1 MRPYIRTLHL
11 ILAEY
16 KRSNV
21 KEKKKDS
28 KNYLVQGSILAAAS
42 IIAKLIG
49 MVYRFPL
56 TNILGNE
63 GNSYYSTANE
73 IYNIVLMISSFGLPL
88 AVSKLVS
95 ERLHKGEYKNAH
107 KVFLCAMRFA
117 VISGGALALLT
128 YIFAGVITKYFLS
141 YELAVYGLRV
151 LAPAIFIFAIV
162 GTFRGYFQGYSNMVP
177 TAVSQVIEQI
187 VNAIVTVV
195 CAGIMYSYGM
205 SLAAENGNESLGPA
219 WGAAGGTFGT
229 VASITVAMLFMMF
242 VYTTQ
247 KSAIRRQMRRD
258 HSGKTESSR
267 AIYRTMML
275 TIVPIVLSTLIYNIS
290 NVADQGI
297 FNKVL
302 LSQGYTQSQYG
313 TIWGIYSGQFR
324 VLMNVPLSLASCL
337 APSVVPSL
345 TAAMANSNKHEAK
358 QKIRTSIRFTMIIT
372 IPCAA
377 GMAALAKPIL
387 TMLYPNLENGRALA
401 VGIMQVGALM
411 IILYALSTLTT
422 GILQGL
428 GKLQTP
434 LINNSI
440 ALVLHFILLYV
451 LLTVFNLNIYAVV
464 YANIFFAFVVCVL
477 NAVAINRFL
486 GYRQEWYKTFIVPSI
501 VSIIMGAAAY
511 LIYSVFHVFAGNTI
525 STIMGTLAGVFVY
538 GIGMISFRGI
548 TAEELA
554 MFPKGHVLIKLL
566 RRAGLL
572 R

>member
-1 MRPYIRTLHL
+1 MQPYIRIPHP
-11 ILAEY
+11 IPAEY

-21 KEKKKDS
+21 KEKKRDS

-141 YELAVYGLRV
+141 YELAVYALRV

-195 CAGIMYSYGM
+195 CAGIMYNYGL

-247 KSAIRRQMRRD
+247 KSAISRQMRRD
-258 HSGKTESSR
+258 HSERRESSR

-275 TIVPIVLSTLIYNIS
+275 TIIPIVLSTLIYNIS

-302 LSQGYTQSQYG
+302 LGQGYTPSQYG

-345 TAAMANSNKHEAK
+345 TAAMANHNKHEAK

-401 VGIMQVGALM
+401 VGIMQAGALM

-440 ALVLHFILLYV
+440 ALVLHFILLYM

-464 YANIFFAFVVCVL
+464 YANIFFAFIVCVL

-511 LIYSVFHVFAGNTI
+511 IIYSVFHVFAGDTI
-525 STIMGTLAGVFVY
+525 STIMGILAGAFVY

>member
-1 MRPYIRTLHL
+1 MQPYIRIPHL
-11 ILAEY
+11 IPAEY

-205 SLAAENGNESLGPA
+205 SLAAENGNDSLGPA

-258 HSGKTESSR
+258 HSGKTESSK

-302 LSQGYTQSQYG
+302 LGQGYTESQYG

-345 TAAMANSNKHEAK
+345 TAAMANHNKHEAK

-511 LIYSVFHVFAGNTI
+511 IIYSVFHVFAGNTI
-525 STIMGTLAGVFVY
+525 STIMGILASVCVY

>member
-1 MRPYIRTLHL
+1 M
-11 ILAEY
+11 
-16 KRSNV
+16 S
-21 KEKKKDS
+21 EKKRDS

-49 MVYRFPL
+49 MIYRFPL
-56 TNILGNE
+56 TNTLGNE

-95 ERLHKGEYKNAH
+95 ERLNKGEYRNAH

-117 VISGGALALLT
+117 VLSGGVLALLT
-128 YIFAGVITKYFLS
+128 YAFAGIITKYFLS
-141 YELAVYGLRV
+141 YELAVYALRV

-187 VNAIVTVV
+187 VNAIVTVM
-195 CAGIMYSYGM
+195 CAKIMYSYGM
-205 SLAAENGNESLGPA
+205 SLAEKSGNESLGPA

-242 VYTTQ
+242 VYTRQ
-247 KSAIRRQMRRD
+247 KPALRRQMRQD
-258 HSGKTESSR
+258 HSGKKES
-267 AIYRTMML
+267 AQEIYRVMML
-275 TIVPIVLSTLIYNIS
+275 TIVPIVLSTLVYNIS

-302 LSQGYTQSQYG
+302 KSQGYTEAQYG

-345 TAAMANSNKHEAK
+345 TAAMANNNRREAK
-358 QKIRTSIRFTMIIT
+358 QKIRTSTRFTMIIT

-387 TMLYPNLENGRALA
+387 TMLYPSLENGRPLA
-401 VGIMQVGALM
+401 AGIMQAGALM

-434 LINNSI
+434 LINNCI

-464 YANIFFAFVVCVL
+464 YANIFFALIVCVL
-477 NAVAINRFL
+477 NAVAIRRFL
-486 GYRQEWYKTFIVPSI
+486 GYRQEWYKTFVVPSI
-501 VSIIMGAAAY
+501 VSVIMGAAAY
-511 LIYSVFHVFAGNTI
+511 IIYSVFHVFAGNTI
-525 STIMGTLAGVFVY
+525 STMMGILSGVVVY

-548 TAEELA
+548 TAEELS

>member
-1 MRPYIRTLHL
+1 MQPYMRIPHL
-11 ILAEY
+11 IPAEY

-205 SLAAENGNESLGPA
+205 SLAAENGNDSLGPA

-258 HSGKTESSR
+258 HSGKTESSK

-297 FNKVL
+297 FNKAL
-302 LSQGYTQSQYG
+302 LGQGYTESQYG

-345 TAAMANSNKHEAK
+345 TAAMANHNKHEAK

-451 LLTVFNLNIYAVV
+451 FNLNIYAVV

-511 LIYSVFHVFAGNTI
+511 IIYSVFHVFAGNTI
-525 STIMGTLAGVFVY
+525 STIMGILAGVCVY

-554 MFPKGHVLIKLL
+554 LFPKGHVLIKLL

>member
-1 MRPYIRTLHL
+1 
-11 ILAEY
+11 
-16 KRSNV
+16 
-21 KEKKKDS
+21 
-28 KNYLVQGSILAAAS
+28 
-42 IIAKLIG
+42 
-49 MVYRFPL
+49 
-56 TNILGNE
+56 
-63 GNSYYSTANE
+63 
-73 IYNIVLMISSFGLPL
+73 
-88 AVSKLVS
+88 
-95 ERLHKGEYKNAH
+95 
-107 KVFLCAMRFA
+107 
-117 VISGGALALLT
+117 
-128 YIFAGVITKYFLS
+128 
-141 YELAVYGLRV
+141 
-151 LAPAIFIFAIV
+151 
-162 GTFRGYFQGYSNMVP
+162 MVP

-205 SLAAENGNESLGPA
+205 SLAAENGNDSLGPA

-258 HSGKTESSR
+258 HSGKTESSK

-297 FNKVL
+297 FNKAL
-302 LSQGYTQSQYG
+302 LGQGYTESQYG

-345 TAAMANSNKHEAK
+345 TAAMANHNKHEAK

-511 LIYSVFHVFAGNTI
+511 IIYSVFHVFAGNTI
-525 STIMGTLAGVFVY
+525 STIMGILAGVCVY

-554 MFPKGHVLIKLL
+554 LFPKGHVLIKLL

>member
-1 MRPYIRTLHL
+1 M
-11 ILAEY
+11 
-16 KRSNV
+16 

-345 TAAMANSNKHEAK
+345 TAAMANNNKHEAK

>member
-1 MRPYIRTLHL
+1 M
-11 ILAEY
+11 
-16 KRSNV
+16 
-21 KEKKKDS
+21 KEKKRDS

-141 YELAVYGLRV
+141 YELAVYALRV

-195 CAGIMYSYGM
+195 CAGIMYNYGL

-247 KSAIRRQMRRD
+247 KSAISRQMRRD
-258 HSGKTESSR
+258 HSERRESSR

-275 TIVPIVLSTLIYNIS
+275 TIIPIVLSTLIYNIS

-302 LSQGYTQSQYG
+302 LGQGYTPSQYG

-345 TAAMANSNKHEAK
+345 TAAMANHNKHEAK

-401 VGIMQVGALM
+401 VGIMQAGALM

-440 ALVLHFILLYV
+440 ALVLHFILLYM

-464 YANIFFAFVVCVL
+464 YANIFFAFIVCVL

-511 LIYSVFHVFAGNTI
+511 IIYSVFHVFAGDTI
-525 STIMGTLAGVFVY
+525 STIMGILAGAFVY

>member
-1 MRPYIRTLHL
+1 M
-11 ILAEY
+11 
-16 KRSNV
+16 

-205 SLAAENGNESLGPA
+205 SLAAENGNDSLGPA

-258 HSGKTESSR
+258 HSGKTESSK

-297 FNKVL
+297 FNKAL
-302 LSQGYTQSQYG
+302 LGQGYTESQYG

-345 TAAMANSNKHEAK
+345 TAAMANHNKHEAK

-511 LIYSVFHVFAGNTI
+511 IIYSVFHVFAGNTI
-525 STIMGTLAGVFVY
+525 STIMGILAGVYVY

-554 MFPKGHVLIKLL
+554 LFPKGHVLIKLL

>member
-345 TAAMANSNKHEAK
+345 TAAMANNNKHEAK

>member
-1 MRPYIRTLHL
+1 M
-11 ILAEY
+11 
-16 KRSNV
+16 

-554 MFPKGHVLIKLL
+554 IFPKGHVLIKLL